1 MTDRYLLQDIE
12 DQNTAL
18 NKSKY
23 PDEFKSQQI
32 VDNSERLRTIGV
44 EIKDKKE
51 HIDGYIKLWPE
62 DFIVEEIQK
71 DGSVCT
77 IEKIEKEDF
86 INHTENTK
94 SQIVHATLVKCNLS
108 TPEAVNELC
117 RLLSC
122 RIDQIGYAGIK
133 DKNAITS
140 QRISFRNI
148 SIKEIQSIKS
158 EFFFL
163 KNISYGKQ
171 QIQNGDLL
179 GNRFTILI
187 RKREGEKINEETLSK
202 NILEI
207 SHNGFPN
214 FFYTQRFGSFR
225 LASHLWGEKILKG
238 EYIDAIKEF
247 LTLPYNEGCAF
258 YKNLRLKALNVFG
271 DWSEMKKIY
280 EPFPIFFENEIKF
293 LNYMEKNQDD
303 ILGGLK
309 TIKDQVQ
316 LWVYA
321 FASFLFNKKL
331 SNVILSNETKEKLPL
346 VYSNPDFYKDELLN
360 LNIYPLSFDN
370 IKELNFNLS
379 SNKELETRTK
389 VKFNKVYTTDKN
401 ILMEFDLGKGSYA
414 TSMLAN
420 IINIVSGPPND
431 FNKER
436 IDIKKSLG
444 RETAGGTLKFFSPII
459 GDEKERIQIL
469 SR

>member
-1 MTDRYLLQDIE
+1 M
-12 DQNTAL
+12 
-18 NKSKY
+18 
-23 PDEFKSQQI
+23 
-32 VDNSERLRTIGV
+32 
-44 EIKDKKE
+44 
-51 HIDGYIKLWPE
+51 
-62 DFIVEEIQK
+62 
-71 DGSVCT
+71 
-77 IEKIEKEDF
+77 
-86 INHTENTK
+86 
-94 SQIVHATLVKCNLS
+94 
-108 TPEAVNELC
+108 
-117 RLLSC
+117 LSC

-148 SIKEIQSIKS
+148 SIREIRSIKS
-158 EFFFL
+158 KFFFL
-163 KNISYGKQ
+163 KDISHQKQ

-225 LASHLWGEKILKG
+225 LASHLWGEKMIKG
-238 EYIDAIKEF
+238 EYLDTIKEF
-247 LTLPYNEGCAF
+247 LTLPYHEGCAF
-258 YKNLRLKALNVFG
+258 YKNLRLKALDVFG
-271 DWSEMKKIY
+271 NWSEMKKIY

-303 ILGGLK
+303 MLGGLK
-309 TIKDQVQ
+309 VIKDQVQ

-331 SNVILSNETKEKLPL
+331 SNVILSNETKEKLSL
-346 VYSNPDFYKDELLN
+346 VYSNSDFYKDELLN
-360 LNIYPLSFDN
+360 LNMYPLSFEK
-370 IKELNFNLS
+370 IKEFNFNLS
-379 SNKELETRTK
+379 SNKDLETRTK

-420 IINIVSGPPND
+420 IINIVSGPPNG
-431 FNKER
+431 FGKER
-436 IDIKKSLG
+436 IDVKKSLG
-444 RETAGGTLKFFSPII
+444 KENISNILGFFSEVI
-459 GDEKERIQIL
+459 GNREERIKIL